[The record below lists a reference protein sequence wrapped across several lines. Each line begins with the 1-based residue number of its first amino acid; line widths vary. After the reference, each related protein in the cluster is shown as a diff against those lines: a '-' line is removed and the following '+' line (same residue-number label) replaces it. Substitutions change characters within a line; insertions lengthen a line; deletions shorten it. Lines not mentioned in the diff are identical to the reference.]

1 MMQNLLY
8 LVHRIPYPPNK
19 GDKIRSYH
27 VLKHLSQSYRIHLGT
42 FIDDEKDFA
51 YLDKVKAL
59 CSDTCFI
66 KLDPKIARIR
76 SLSGMLSN
84 EALSLPY
91 YRNAELQSWVDG
103 QLKNQAIKNI
113 LIFSSP
119 MAQYVNKTG
128 STHRVI
134 DFVDIDSDKWKQ
146 YADTKPWPLNW
157 LYRRESRLLLQYEK
171 QVAKDFDGATF
182 VSEAEASLFKQL
194 APEAAGKVT
203 YFNNGVDTNY
213 FSPDIVFANPYPQ
226 DTVALVF
233 TGAMDYWANVEAVEW
248 FSKTV
253 FPSVRSRFP
262 DLQFYIVG
270 ARPTSQVSALGALPG
285 ITVTGSVPDVRPFLA
300 HATLAVAPL
309 RIARGIQNKVLEA
322 MAMGKP
328 VLASPQALEGIHA
341 EIDRELFVANDGN
354 AFIEKII
361 ALLQAGPNDSIGKAA
376 RIRILENYSW
386 PNSLARLD
394 ALLSIPQLIGSEKT
408 GFPASEIH
416 PQQTGAVQHER
427 A

>member
-1 MMQNLLY
+1 MQNLLY

-27 VLKHLSQSYRIHLGT
+27 ILKHLSQSYRIHLGT
-42 FIDDEKDFA
+42 FIDDEQDFA
-51 YLDKVKAL
+51 YLDKVRAL

-66 KLDPKIARIR
+66 KLDPRVARIR
-76 SLSGMLSN
+76 SLSGMLSK
-84 EALSLPY
+84 EPLSLPY
-91 YRNAELQSWVDG
+91 YRNAELQSWVDN

-119 MAQYVNKTG
+119 MAQYVNKTR
-128 STHRVI
+128 SAHRVI
-134 DFVDIDSDKWKQ
+134 DFVDVDSDKWKQ

-171 QVAKDFDGATF
+171 QVAKNFDGATF

-213 FSPDIVFANPYPQ
+213 FSPDIVFANPYPPG
-226 DTVALVF
+226 TVALVF

-253 FPSVRSRFP
+253 FPSVRSHFP
-262 DLQFYIVG
+262 DLKFYIVG

-341 EIDRELFVANDGN
+341 EIDRELFAASDGN

-361 ALLQAGPNDSIGKAA
+361 ALLQAGPNESIGKAA

-386 PNSLARLD
+386 SNSLAHLE
-394 ALLSIPQLIGSEKT
+394 ALLSLPQLIVSEQP
-408 GFPASEIH
+408 GFPALETVR
-416 PQQTGAVQHER
+416 QQAEATQHER

>member
-1 MMQNLLY
+1 MQNLLY

-27 VLKHLSQSYRIHLGT
+27 ILKHLSQSYRIHLGT
-42 FIDDEKDFA
+42 FIDDEKDFT

-59 CSDTCFI
+59 CSDSCFI
-66 KLDPKIARIR
+66 KLDPRIARIR

-84 EALSLPY
+84 DPLSLPY
-91 YRNAELQSWVDG
+91 YRNAELQAWVDS

-119 MAQYVNKTG
+119 MAQYVNKTR

-182 VSEAEASLFKQL
+182 VSEAEACLFKQL

-213 FSPDIVFANPYPQ
+213 FSPDIVFPNPYPQ
-226 DTVALVF
+226 GTGALVF

-262 DLQFYIVG
+262 DLKFYIVG

-341 EIDRELFVANDGN
+341 EIDRELFVASDGN

-361 ALLQAGPNDSIGKAA
+361 ALLQAGPNESIGKAA

-394 ALLSIPQLIGSEKT
+394 ALLSVPQLIGSET
-408 GFPASEIH
+408 AGFPASKIY
-416 PQQTGAVQHER
+416 PQQAEAVQHER